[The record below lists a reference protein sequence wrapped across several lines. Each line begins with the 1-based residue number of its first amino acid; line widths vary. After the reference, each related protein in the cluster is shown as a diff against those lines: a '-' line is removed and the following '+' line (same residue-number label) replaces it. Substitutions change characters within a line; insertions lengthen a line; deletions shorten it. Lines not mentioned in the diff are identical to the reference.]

1 MTGRGSA
8 ERPLGSAVGDEVTLR
23 GMRFHTLVGILPH
36 ERTIPQPLEIDVTA
50 TVPRGAVV
58 DYRGIYD
65 AASASVGAGALEYLE
80 RVAEDVATRVLAL
93 DSVLLVRV
101 AVRKPHVALPGPLE
115 HAEVVIERARGA

>member
-8 ERPLGSAVGDEVTLR
+8 ERPLGTAAGDEVTLR
-23 GMRFHTLVGILPH
+23 GMRFHALVGILPH

-50 TVPRGAVV
+50 IVPRGAVV

-65 AASASVGAGALEYLE
+65 AAHAAVDAGTLEYLE
-80 RVAEDVATRVLAL
+80 HVAEDVATRVLAL
-93 DSVLLVRV
+93 VSVLLVRV

-115 HAEVVIERARGA
+115 HAEVVIERTRGA